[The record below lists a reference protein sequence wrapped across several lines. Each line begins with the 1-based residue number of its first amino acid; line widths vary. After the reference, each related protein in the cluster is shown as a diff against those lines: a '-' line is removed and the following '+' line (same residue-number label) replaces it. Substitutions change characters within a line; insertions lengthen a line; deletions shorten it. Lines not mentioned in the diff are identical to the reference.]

1 MKVITQ
7 NIQKV
12 LTGLR
17 VMVIDDVTDCRD
29 VVNLYLN
36 QMGAKVKA
44 VASANDA
51 LSVISNFQP
60 ELIISDIYM
69 PEQDGYWLIE
79 QLNRLNA
86 KSNHKILTIALTA
99 AAKEVDKEQLLAA
112 GYDGYLAKPF
122 MFEDLNKLIA
132 RLIIES

>member
-12 LTGLR
+12 LAGLR

-36 QMGAKVKA
+36 QMGAKVEA

-51 LSVISNFQP
+51 LNIINNFRP

-86 KSNHKILTIALTA
+86 KSNYKILTIALTA
-99 AAKEVDKEQLLAA
+99 AAKEVDREQLLAA

-132 RLIIES
+132 KLTMEY

>member
-99 AAKEVDKEQLLAA
+99 AAKEVDFNGQKTVA
-112 GYDGYLAKPF
+112 P
-122 MFEDLNKLIA
+122 NKN
-132 RLIIES
+132 SS

>member
-12 LTGLR
+12 LAGLR

-36 QMGAKVKA
+36 QMGAKVEA

-51 LSVISNFQP
+51 LNIINNFRP

-99 AAKEVDKEQLLAA
+99 AAKEVDREQLLAA

-132 RLIIES
+132 KLTMEY

>member
-51 LSVISNFQP
+51 LSVINNFQP